1 MLSTRTEIL
10 ELQLVLGEVSVANR
24 ANLKLKISSSTA
36 SKTEFTSFAKFSRS
50 RPNACERRKN
60 LANIYSLGLQQAVQT
75 SKSIISSSSSSPPS
89 ETISDNF
96 RKFIFKPDST
106 QISKAME
113 KSRSSSITEYEM
125 LLALNTTL
133 TSIEIT
139 PNIDR
144 IDLPSVFIG
153 KIFMLPSATETVSK
167 LLSSLFQEVCREALP
182 FTLEAPE
189 EKIEFIYVKILH
201 NGMNGFTKISIS
213 ELELLP
219 GESSNSTI
227 MDIVNE
233 TERDNMEAAVFG
245 GDRTSPAVM
254 TISFPMN
261 SWYPSNTVGSKKGDI
276 VIIDL
281 DVNLRTSFQ
290 LGTHQEFEPLSISLL
305 IGSEIVATCS
315 LNSSASFSKNVSN
328 LTSLAFKIVAP
339 NLTIWKY
346 DAKISSISNG
356 INTSNDLNVSELEI
370 QRLKIEFGGKLCI
383 TDVFSDSTS
392 SMCVTS
398 EIYGVG
404 VAVGVEMNDDHGFYV
419 LIVEISRH
427 SQLELLSPGS
437 PLISDL
443 RRYAQLFCV
452 DVGDSIFH
460 DLEAYCE
467 KMGHRLI
474 VLSLNEFLERELST
488 YSECMQKKID
498 DFKIQKQECPLKVN
512 TSKRKYEK
520 KGKGLF
526 FPLFLLLI

>member
-1 MLSTRTEIL
+1 
-10 ELQLVLGEVSVANR
+10 
-24 ANLKLKISSSTA
+24 
-36 SKTEFTSFAKFSRS
+36 
-50 RPNACERRKN
+50 
-60 LANIYSLGLQQAVQT
+60 
-75 SKSIISSSSSSPPS
+75 
-89 ETISDNF
+89 
-96 RKFIFKPDST
+96 
-106 QISKAME
+106 
-113 KSRSSSITEYEM
+113 
-125 LLALNTTL
+125 
-133 TSIEIT
+133 
-139 PNIDR
+139 
-144 IDLPSVFIG
+144 
-153 KIFMLPSATETVSK
+153 
-167 LLSSLFQEVCREALP
+167 
-182 FTLEAPE
+182 
-189 EKIEFIYVKILH
+189 
-201 NGMNGFTKISIS
+201 
-213 ELELLP
+213 
-219 GESSNSTI
+219 
-227 MDIVNE
+227 
-233 TERDNMEAAVFG
+233 
-245 GDRTSPAVM
+245 
-254 TISFPMN
+254 
-261 SWYPSNTVGSKKGDI
+261 
-276 VIIDL
+276 
-281 DVNLRTSFQ
+281 
-290 LGTHQEFEPLSISLL
+290 
-305 IGSEIVATCS
+305 
-315 LNSSASFSKNVSN
+315 
-328 LTSLAFKIVAP
+328 LAFKIVAP

-452 DVGDSIFH
+452 DVGDSSFH

-526 FPLFLLLI
+526 FPLFLLLLI